1 MALESGTNCKWNYER
16 VLIITV
22 PTTSGTGSE
31 TTGVAVFDLEEMKA
45 KVGIASRALRPLL
58 GLVDPLHAKHMPE
71 RVAAF
76 SGCARYL
83 TIPFFFS
90 IFLTFFLSFDVFCH
104 ALESFT
110 AVHFSERTP
119 RPTNPIE
126 RPAYQVRHFFMR
138 FRLWTDN
145 AALKL
150 PLHFQI
156 RVVIQSPTCGHS
168 TLSAS

>member
-90 IFLTFFLSFDVFCH
+90 IFLTFFSALMSF
-104 ALESFT
+104 ATRSSRLLRFT
-110 AVHFSERTP
+110 
-119 RPTNPIE
+119 
-126 RPAYQVRHFFMR
+126 
-138 FRLWTDN
+138 
-145 AALKL
+145 
-150 PLHFQI
+150 
-156 RVVIQSPTCGHS
+156 
-168 TLSAS
+168 SASAPRGQRIPSNALRIRSDTFL

>member
-1 MALESGTNCKWNYER
+1 MELREGTF
-16 VLIITV
+16 IITV

-83 TIPFFFS
+83 THNS
-90 IFLTFFLSFDVFCH
+90 FLLLHFLNFFLSFDVFCH

-126 RPAYQVRHFFMR
+126 RPAYQVRHFYMR
-138 FRLWTDN
+138 SRLWTDN

-168 TLSAS
+168 TLSVS